1 MIPDTFLSATT
12 ICERELE
19 VRDSPARRL
28 SILEGEHEELKK
40 QVETERVELLK
51 VRANLEMECERRL
64 QEARSLAESVQ
75 ESQKRALAA
84 EQAATQLS
92 KDATAEIQGLQ
103 ERLREAEVT
112 LAREREQFSL
122 AQQAQAAAGADLRQL
137 EENSRTVLADCQALQ
152 QKVPAQQADG
162 IQADPT
168 GQEERRSLVSRIRQF
183 EEEKAREIDA
193 HREQWREAASRES
206 QQLRASLTATHNKH
220 LKTAEKQ
227 GEIRVSEAQASLLK
241 ELEDWKEQCS
251 RLQAEKD
258 TNLAAEARSKAS
270 DQAELSKDQEA
281 EKRARQLAEQKHA
294 EALQDMERLK
304 ADQEKLQ
311 SEQAARRKVEQEHQA
326 VLQDMER
333 VRADHQRITQEKEE
347 EARLRQEAQRKHAEM
362 DARLQTDK
370 DAEERA
376 KLEVQRLHQ
385 AWKHF
390 FLTMPFFVA
399 MGHKSQAVLDEKNSL
414 HGDHGHLQELLS
426 AEQKAKEEVQRKHA
440 QVENDRQRMEKDKAE
455 LQNAKAMEEQLR
467 MEAERKHQQ
476 LTADMEK
483 LRQDQAK
490 LQADKEDEK
499 RAKDEAE
506 RKHAAVLRDMQQ
518 LQADQNKLQADHAA
532 EKRAKEEAEKKHQ
545 EDAEQRAKQEMERK
559 HEAALKQLELVN
571 ADQAKLKLDKEIARL
586 DMEAKHQALLQDL
599 EQVRYEKDQLHGQ
612 HQGSRTQ
619 LESVQSELNA
629 LQTEHKKIQAERD
642 RLRTAHEAE
651 LKHTKEQGHQLK
663 SEWEGRNQAQIRLIT
678 PPAGAYQ
685 VDTYLLY
692 WNRSDHLGEH
702 QRSGVQLKNVGF
714 TQCAEWAR
722 VGQGGSHFDQKFE
735 EVKHHMGLD
744 GQTPCGTI
752 GVEILPEG
760 DVEGLAVGEHV
771 VLEAASGALLQ
782 ALRLADCFFAIRSG
796 RVQTFQVAR
805 KLPAAS
811 VVRYPPPFNLE
822 LEDRCVRIM

>member
-1 MIPDTFLSATT
+1 MPLLPQPGFSLEPVAAQVYQVSEM
-12 ICERELE
+12 ERELS
-19 VRDSPARRL
+19 DDLA
-28 SILEGEHEELKK
+28 GEHEELKK

-84 EQAATQLS
+84 EQAATQRS

-103 ERLREAEVT
+103 ERLREAEVLST
-112 LAREREQFSL
+112 RTKLFEIIFRAIEEYCKRILTRRKLQKLLEGLCVFNAPSL
-122 AQQAQAAAGADLRQL
+122 Q
-137 EENSRTVLADCQALQ
+137 
-152 QKVPAQQADG
+152 
-162 IQADPT
+162 
-168 GQEERRSLVSRIRQF
+168 
-183 EEEKAREIDA
+183 
-193 HREQWREAASRES
+193 
-206 QQLRASLTATHNKH
+206 
-220 LKTAEKQ
+220 TAEKQ

-258 TNLAAEARSKAS
+258 TNLAAEARSKA
-270 DQAELSKDQEA
+270 LLEA
-281 EKRARQLAEQKHA
+281 FECE
-294 EALQDMERLK
+294 DMERLK

-311 SEQAARRKVEQEHQA
+311 SVEMASLSLCQSVEQEHQA

-333 VRADHQRITQEKEE
+333 VRMNGSRFDWPQAVRFCVRQDRTLKDVCLMEFHLSGRGADHQRITQEKEE
-347 EARLRQEAQRKHAEM
+347 EARLRQEAQRKHAEVQKDM
-362 DARLQTDK
+362 NKVKEDQRRLQTDK

-376 KLEVQRLHQ
+376 KLEVQRLH
-385 AWKHF
+385 
-390 FLTMPFFVA
+390 
-399 MGHKSQAVLDEKNSL
+399 QAVLDEKNSL

-440 QVENDRQRMEKDKAE
+440 QVRLTDKRTASE
-455 LQNAKAMEEQLR
+455 EDWRLTSLQAREEQLR

-545 EDAEQRAKQEMERK
+545 EVLEDRDRISGDMRQLQNDKDAEQRAKQEMERK

-571 ADQAKLKLDKEIARL
+571 ADQAKLKLDKDSELQARL

-619 LESVQSELNA
+619 LVSASCG
-629 LQTEHKKIQAERD
+629 
-642 RLRTAHEAE
+642 
-651 LKHTKEQGHQLK
+651 KE
-663 SEWEGRNQAQIRLIT
+663 
-678 PPAGAYQ
+678 
-685 VDTYLLY
+685 
-692 WNRSDHLGEH
+692 
-702 QRSGVQLKNVGF
+702 
-714 TQCAEWAR
+714 
-722 VGQGGSHFDQKFE
+722 
-735 EVKHHMGLD
+735 
-744 GQTPCGTI
+744 
-752 GVEILPEG
+752 
-760 DVEGLAVGEHV
+760 
-771 VLEAASGALLQ
+771 
-782 ALRLADCFFAIRSG
+782 
-796 RVQTFQVAR
+796 
-805 KLPAAS
+805 
-811 VVRYPPPFNLE
+811 
-822 LEDRCVRIM
+822 